1 MKATS
6 EMLIIRVQD
15 GREEEMIDQVASE
28 TAFTL
33 MVNDQVLV
41 SLLCSPVELD
51 CMAIGFL
58 LSEGLLHTRE
68 ELLAVAVDEDAATV
82 RVTLAA
88 LPAEW
93 ESLFHRKTITSGCGQ
108 GVTFSQS
115 ANLRQLPR
123 RQAPLLLSSEGIKSL
138 LQKFRHSSDLYVQ
151 TGGVHSAALTDGREI
166 LLFAEDIGRHNAV
179 DKLIG
184 KAFLAGM
191 AMDDKILLS
200 SGRISGEI
208 MTKVVRNR
216 IPVLVSR
223 TAPTCMSIT
232 TAADHGVTLIGFA
245 RGGRM
250 NLYTHPGNIR
260 IMADGPLA
268 GNEQC
273 GPPPQEEE
281 EARQLP
287 PLPAGVA
294 PEAFL

>member
-33 MVNDQVLV
+33 LVNDQVLV

-82 RVTLAA
+82 RVTLTA
-88 LPAEW
+88 LPTEW

>member
-15 GREEEMIDQVASE
+15 GREEEMLDQVASE

-33 MVNDQVLV
+33 LVNDQVLV

-268 GNEQC
+268 AGEQC